1 MIRVMRALDAVV
13 AQTCKWGAIGCL
25 CGLFALLLVA
35 VVVRMVPAFTLSGYD
50 EVVELLF
57 AWLVF
62 LGALALWR
70 EGALYRVTVI
80 EAALPPVARR
90 ALAVFIRALMLAVA
104 LVMAVM
110 GHAFVRD
117 AGEITPF
124 LGLDKTYWYMAVPL
138 AGAIMSLYAVAGL
151 WRALRGRDD
160 DTAGGT
166 IIG

>member
-1 MIRVMRALDAVV
+1 MIRTVRALDRLVGR
-13 AQTCKWGAIGCL
+13 TCKWGSIACL
-25 CGLFALLLVA
+25 LGLFTLLLVA
-35 VVVRMVPAFTLSGYD
+35 VIVRKVPALSFSGYD
-50 EVVELLF
+50 EIIELLF

-80 EAALPPVARR
+80 EAALPKLARR
-90 ALAVFIRALMLAVA
+90 VVAVFTRALMLMVA
-104 LVMAVM
+104 LVMTVM

-124 LGLDKTYWYMAVPL
+124 LGLDKTWWYIAVPL
-138 AGAIMSLYAVAGL
+138 TGAIMSLYGIAGL
-151 WRALRGRDD
+151 WRALRGAADE
-160 DTAGGT
+160 TTSNT

>member
-1 MIRVMRALDAVV
+1 MMNAVRALDRLVGQV
-13 AQTCKWGAIGCL
+13 CKWGAIGCL
-25 CGLFALLLVA
+25 CGLFALLAVA

-50 EVVELLF
+50 EIIELLF

-80 EAALPPVARR
+80 EAALPALPRR
-90 ALAVFIRALMLAVA
+90 ALAVFTRALMLMFA
-104 LVMAVM
+104 LVMTVM
-110 GHAFVRD
+110 GHDFVRD

-138 AGAIMSLYAVAGL
+138 TGAIMSLYAVAGL
-151 WRALRGRDD
+151 WRALRGVDD
-160 DTAGGT
+160 DPAGGT

>member
-1 MIRVMRALDAVV
+1 MAALRTLDHLVGQV
-13 AQTCKWGAIGCL
+13 CKWGAVACL
-25 CGLFALLLVA
+25 SGLFVLLLVA
-35 VVVRMVPAFTLSGYD
+35 VIVRMVPALSVSGYD
-50 EVVELLF
+50 EIVELLF
-57 AWLVF
+57 AWMIF

-80 EAALPPVARR
+80 EAALPRAPRRVVRVAM
-90 ALAVFIRALMLAVA
+90 RALMLMVA

-124 LGLDKTYWYMAVPL
+124 LGLDKTYWYVAVPL
-138 AGAIMSLYAVAGL
+138 TGAVMSVYAIAGL
-151 WRALRGRDD
+151 WRALRGIEDE
-160 DTAGGT
+160 AGGGT